1 MTTKIA
7 ILKVLSSY
15 PDGQAS
21 LDALK
26 ADLTMLW
33 TREWLAR
40 MRALSELAGP
50 FSLFGDK
57 LVTGNASG
65 WTITQAGREL
75 LERVEHRAQLL
86 TEKPELTVI
95 SSPEVPLKSHRQHQP
110 RSALIRL
117 AAG

>member
-40 MRALSELAGP
+40 MRAMRALAGQI
-50 FSLFGDK
+50 SLFGDK
-57 LVTGNASG
+57 LVTRDAKG
-65 WTITQAGREL
+65 WKITKAGRDL
-75 LERVEHRAQLL
+75 LERIEHRAQLL
-86 TEKPELTVI
+86 ADKPELTVI
-95 SSPEVPLKSHRQHQP
+95 SSSEVPMKSDFQHPP
-110 RSALIRL
+110 RLALIRL